1 MDQQPGHKKI
11 VLASRYHIILLFVFV
26 NTIVFAQSGFD
37 TFLTPSDTLD
47 AGRRNFVI
55 GTETVLATG
64 TLVGLSQVWY
74 KDYPQSSFHFI
85 NDNNDWLQMDK
96 VGHVYSS
103 YHIGKAGFEAL
114 RWSGVSRQNSLVY
127 GSTLGLAFL
136 TVVEVFDGYSAEWGA
151 SSGDMVANVS
161 GTALFIGQELLWKE
175 QRIIPKFSFHQTHY
189 AKLRPDVLG
198 TSFQEQ
204 LLKDYNGQTYWLSA
218 NLYAFTKCNA
228 VPKWFNVA
236 VGYGADGLVS
246 GNGEAVP
253 DLSGYPTRTR
263 QFYLSFDVNLE
274 KIRTKSHFL
283 KTVFSLFNTIKIPA
297 PAFEV
302 NGLGKVKV
310 HAFYF

>member
-1 MDQQPGHKKI
+1 M
-11 VLASRYHIILLFVFV
+11 LLLLLLVPAAVFP
-26 NTIVFAQSGFD
+26 QSGFD
-37 TFLTPSDTLD
+37 KFLTPSDSLD
-47 AGRRNFVI
+47 IKRRNLVI

-74 KDYPQSSFHFI
+74 KDYPQTAFHFI
-85 NDNNDWLQMDK
+85 NDNNQWLQMDK
-96 VGHVYSS
+96 IGHVFSS

-114 RWSGVSRQNSLVY
+114 RWSGVNRENSLIY
-127 GSTLGLAFL
+127 GSTIGFAFL

-151 SSGDMVANVS
+151 SPGDMIANAS

-189 AKLRPDVLG
+189 AKFRPDALG
-198 TSFQEQ
+198 SSFQEQ

-218 NLYAFTKCNA
+218 NLYAFTKCKTI
-228 VPKWFNVA
+228 PKWLNVA

-246 GNGEAVP
+246 GNGEMVP
-253 DLSGYPTRTR
+253 GLSGNPARTR
-263 QFYLSFDVNLE
+263 QFYLSFDVDLE
-274 KIRTKSHFL
+274 KINTKSHFL

-297 PAFEV
+297 PTFEV
-302 NGLGKVKV
+302 SSLGKFKV